1 MSPNTLVQ
9 ERLDHRELLNCF
21 GLFHQTDCPTRAGR
35 AAVRARL
42 GNVWV
47 MSEAFPVEHL
57 SLQLTV
63 PLFDTSFT
71 DEQDVS
77 EPC

>member
-1 MSPNTLVQ
+1 MKISGSGLVGCQ
-9 ERLDHRELLNCF
+9 H
-21 GLFHQTDCPTRAGR
+21 R
-35 AAVRARL
+35 AAVWARL